1 MPDSPGWGW
10 ILWINDKVC
19 QNVNKKVVG
28 KSMINYQKLE
38 TVLLKAKSIVN
49 GCQLMYL
56 SEDVLGDARTQNHL
70 MHGCNI
76 RTKVKQ

>member
-1 MPDSPGWGW
+1 
-10 ILWINDKVC
+10 
-19 QNVNKKVVG
+19 
-28 KSMINYQKLE
+28 MINYQKLE

-56 SEDVLGDARTQNHL
+56 SEDVLGDARTRNPL